1 MRVLVADDHPLY
13 REALAET
20 VKQRP
25 ELELVGTVAG
35 GREALAA
42 IQETP
47 PEVAVLDMKMPGLD
61 GMRLPVRQHS
71 ALLLR
76 TGGSAREA

>member
-1 MRVLVADDHPLY
+1 MSDARVRVLVADDHPLY

-25 ELELVGTVAG
+25 ELELVGMVAG

-42 IQETP
+42 I
-47 PEVAVLDMKMPGLD
+47 
-61 GMRLPVRQHS
+61 
-71 ALLLR
+71 
-76 TGGSAREA
+76 